1 MKFALAIDDRCGGG
15 PVKRNHGIKLAAVF
29 FLFLL
34 PSTAA
39 AQYENQDLKS
49 GKKTITKIVIMP
61 PAASLVK
68 SGMKGQ
74 EPLVEEAKLFEGGLS
89 VELAEILSGKGFTVT
104 QGAAAFISHEEDSN
118 LKYALSNLQTRYDQV
133 EVQLKKKPKDV
144 RKGRFTLGDEVTN
157 FAPGASADALVLV
170 RANGVVP
177 TAGMKTFVVLSGIG
191 YTRNYA
197 RLGISVVDAQ
207 TGTILYFANPS
218 ITGNFVGKPESMKNS
233 IENSLKE
240 FPVPLH
246 AKK

>member
-1 MKFALAIDDRCGGG
+1 MKRKI
-15 PVKRNHGIKLAAVF
+15 NIQMAAFF
-29 FLFLL
+29 FLCLL
-34 PSTAA
+34 PCAAA
-39 AQYENQDLKS
+39 AQYEHQDLKS
-49 GKKTITKIVIMP
+49 GKKVITNIVIMP

-74 EPLVEEAKLFEGGLS
+74 EPLVEEAKTLEGGLS
-89 VELAEILSGKGFTVT
+89 VELMEILSGKGFSVT
-104 QGAAAFISHEEDSN
+104 QGAAAFDSPAEN
-118 LKYALSNLQTRYDQV
+118 PKLVYALSNLQARYDQV
-133 EVQLKKKPKDV
+133 EVLLKKKPKDV
-144 RKGRFTLGDEVTN
+144 RRGHFTLGDEVTN
-157 FAPGASADALVLV
+157 FTPAPNADALVFI

-177 TAGMKTFVVLSGIG
+177 TTGMKTFVVLSGIG

-218 ITGNFVGKPESMKNS
+218 ITGNFVGKPDSMKNS

-240 FPVPLH
+240 FQTPLR

>member
-1 MKFALAIDDRCGGG
+1 
-15 PVKRNHGIKLAAVF
+15 VKRKINIQTAAFF
-29 FLFLL
+29 FLCLL
-34 PSTAA
+34 PCTVA
-39 AQYENQDLKS
+39 AQYEHQDLKS
-49 GKKTITKIVIMP
+49 GKKVITNIVIIP

-74 EPLVEEAKLFEGGLS
+74 EPLVEEAKTLEGGLS
-89 VELAEILSGKGFTVT
+89 VELMEILSAKGFSVT
-104 QGAAAFISHEEDSN
+104 QGATAFDSPAENPN
-118 LKYALSNLQTRYDQV
+118 LKYALSNLQTRYDHV
-133 EVQLKKKPKDV
+133 EVLLKKKPKDV

-157 FAPGASADALVLV
+157 FTPGASADALVFV

-177 TAGMKTFVVLSGIG
+177 TTGMKTFVVLSGIG

-218 ITGNFVGKPESMKNS
+218 ITGNFIGKPDSMKNS

-240 FPVPLH
+240 FQTPLH

>member
-1 MKFALAIDDRCGGG
+1 MSLC
-15 PVKRNHGIKLAAVF
+15 
-29 FLFLL
+29 FLL
-34 PSTAA
+34 FILPRTAA

-49 GKKTITKIVIMP
+49 GKKVITNLVILP

-74 EPLVEEAKLFEGGLS
+74 EPLVEEAKTLEGGLS
-89 VELAEILSGKGFTVT
+89 AELTKILSDKGFKVTQSAAAIDSLAENS
-104 QGAAAFISHEEDSN
+104 D

-133 EVQLKKKPKDV
+133 EVLLKKKPKDV

-157 FAPGASADALVLV
+157 FTPGASADALVFV

-218 ITGNFVGKPESMKNS
+218 ISGNFIGKPDSMKNS

-240 FPVPLH
+240 FQTPLH

>member
-1 MKFALAIDDRCGGG
+1 
-15 PVKRNHGIKLAAVF
+15 VKRKMNIQMAAFF
-29 FLFLL
+29 FLCLL
-34 PSTAA
+34 PCTVA
-39 AQYENQDLKS
+39 AQYEHQDLKS
-49 GKKTITKIVIMP
+49 GRKMITNIAILP

-74 EPLVEEAKLFEGGLS
+74 EPLVEEAKMLEGGLS
-89 VELAEILSGKGFTVT
+89 IELMEILSGKGFNVT
-104 QGAAAFISHEEDSN
+104 QSAAAFDSLEENTN

-133 EVQLKKKPKDV
+133 EVLLKKKPKDV

-157 FAPGASADALVLV
+157 FTPGASADALVFV

-218 ITGNFVGKPESMKNS
+218 ITGNFVGKPGSMKNS

-240 FPVPLH
+240 FQTPLH